1 MKNKINI
8 FLNTKI
14 KLFLIDLFSDY
25 ELSFIDLNEV
35 QNFYDNTATNII
47 FINDKESTK
56 LIDYKKL
63 NDNFLILST
72 LNIKN
77 LNISNKLIKIP
88 KPINNLKTIIEN
100 FIENKKIKFH
110 DITIVNEK
118 LTNINSNSFCYLTKL
133 ESEILTYLIIEKE
146 GTKKYIQE
154 NILNIKS
161 TIQTNSLD
169 SHLTRI
175 RKKMYKIKT
184 SVKIQS
190 KSEKLLIVI

>member
-8 FLNTKI
+8 FLDTKI

-25 ELSFIDLNEV
+25 ELSFIDLNEI
-35 QNFYDNTATNII
+35 QKFYENTETNII

-56 LIDYKKL
+56 LIDFKIL
-63 NDNFLILST
+63 NDNFLILSN

-77 LNISNKLIKIP
+77 LNISNQLIKIP
-88 KPINNLKTIIEN
+88 KSINNIKNIIEN
-100 FIENKKIKFH
+100 FIENLKIKFH
-110 DITIVNEK
+110 DIIIVNEK
-118 LTNINSNSFCYLTKL
+118 LTNINNNSFCYLTKL
-133 ESEILTYLIIEKE
+133 ESEILTCLIIEKKS
-146 GTKKYIQE
+146 TKKHIQE

-161 TIQTNSLD
+161 TIQTNSLE

>member
-8 FLNTKI
+8 FLDTKI
-14 KLFLIDLFSDY
+14 KSFLIDLFSDY
-25 ELSFIDLNEV
+25 ELSFIDLNEI
-35 QNFYDNTATNII
+35 QEFYENTGINII
-47 FINDKESTK
+47 FINDKESIR
-56 LIDYKKL
+56 LIDFKKL
-63 NDNFLILST
+63 NDNFLVLS
-72 LNIKN
+72 N
-77 LNISNKLIKIP
+77 LNINNTLIKIP
-88 KPINNLKTIIEN
+88 KSINNIKTIIEN
-100 FIENKKIKFH
+100 FIENLKIKFH

-118 LTNINSNSFCYLTKL
+118 LTNINNNSFCYLTKL
-133 ESEILTYLIIEKE
+133 ESEILTYLIVEKE
-146 GTKKYIQE
+146 STKKHIQE

-190 KSEKLLIVI
+190 KSEKLSIVI

>member
-8 FLNTKI
+8 FLDTKI
-14 KLFLIDLFSDY
+14 ELFLIDLFSDY
-25 ELSFIDLNEV
+25 ELSFIDLNEIHE
-35 QNFYDNTATNII
+35 FYENTGTNII
-47 FINDKESTK
+47 FLNNKESAR
-56 LIDYKKL
+56 LIDFKKL
-63 NDNFLILST
+63 NENFLILS
-72 LNIKN
+72 N
-77 LNISNKLIKIP
+77 LNINNLNINNQLIKIP
-88 KPINNLKTIIEN
+88 KSINNIKTIIEN
-100 FIENKKIKFH
+100 FIENLKIKFH

-118 LTNINSNSFCYLTKL
+118 LTNINNNSFCYLTKL
-133 ESEILTYLIIEKE
+133 ESEILTYLIVEKE
-146 GTKKYIQE
+146 STKKHIQE

>member
-8 FLNTKI
+8 FLDTKI

-25 ELSFIDLNEV
+25 ELSFIDLNEI
-35 QNFYDNTATNII
+35 QKFNENTGTNVI

-56 LIDYKKL
+56 LIDFKIL
-63 NDNFLILST
+63 NDNFLILSN

-77 LNISNKLIKIP
+77 LNISNQLIKIP
-88 KPINNLKTIIEN
+88 KSINNIKTIIEN
-100 FIENKKIKFH
+100 FIENLKIKFH

-118 LTNINSNSFCYLTKL
+118 LTNINNNSFCYLTKL
-133 ESEILTYLIIEKE
+133 ESEILTYLIIEKKS
-146 GTKKYIQE
+146 TKKHIQE

-190 KSEKLLIVI
+190 KSEKLLLVI

>member
-1 MKNKINI
+1 MNKINI
-8 FLNTKI
+8 FLDTKI

-25 ELSFIDLNEV
+25 ELSFIDLNEIHE
-35 QNFYDNTATNII
+35 FYENTGTNII
-47 FINDKESTK
+47 FLNNKKSVR
-56 LIDYKKL
+56 LIDFKKL
-63 NDNFLILST
+63 NDNFLILSS
-72 LNIKN
+72 LNINN
-77 LNISNKLIKIP
+77 LNINNQLIKIP
-88 KPINNLKTIIEN
+88 KSINNIKTIIEN
-100 FIENKKIKFH
+100 FIENLKIKFH
-110 DITIVNEK
+110 DLTIVNEK
-118 LTNINSNSFCYLTKL
+118 LTNINNNSFCYLTKL
-133 ESEILTYLIIEKE
+133 ESEILTYLIVEKE
-146 GTKKYIQE
+146 STKKHIQE

>member
-8 FLNTKI
+8 FSNKKI
-14 KLFLIDLFSDY
+14 KSFLIDLLYDY
-25 ELSFIDLNEV
+25 ELFFIDLNEI
-35 QNFYDNTATNII
+35 QNHIGNSEANII
-47 FINDKESTK
+47 FLNDKEITK
-56 LIDYKKL
+56 SIDFKKL
-63 NDNFLILST
+63 SDNFLILSN
-72 LNIKN
+72 LKN
-77 LNISNKLIKIP
+77 TNHSINDQLFKIP
-88 KPINNLKTIIEN
+88 KSINNIKTIIEN
-100 FIENKKIKFH
+100 FVENLKIKFH

-118 LTNINSNSFCYLTKL
+118 LTNINNNSFCYLTKL

-146 GTKKYIQE
+146 STKKYIQE

-184 SVKIQS
+184 GVKIKS

>member
-1 MKNKINI
+1 MNKINI
-8 FLNTKI
+8 FLDTKI

-25 ELSFIDLNEV
+25 ELSFIDLNEIHE
-35 QNFYDNTATNII
+35 FYENTGTNII
-47 FINDKESTK
+47 FLNNKESAR
-56 LIDYKKL
+56 LIDFKKL
-63 NDNFLILST
+63 NDNFLILSS
-72 LNIKN
+72 LNINN
-77 LNISNKLIKIP
+77 LNINNQLIKIP
-88 KPINNLKTIIEN
+88 KSINNIKTIIEN
-100 FIENKKIKFH
+100 FIENLKIKFH
-110 DITIVNEK
+110 DLTIVNEK
-118 LTNINSNSFCYLTKL
+118 LTNINNNSFCYLTKL
-133 ESEILTYLIIEKE
+133 ESEILTYLIVEKE
-146 GTKKYIQE
+146 STKKHIQE

>member
-8 FLNTKI
+8 FLDTKI

-25 ELSFIDLNEV
+25 ELSFIDLNEIHE
-35 QNFYDNTATNII
+35 FYENTGTNII
-47 FINDKESTK
+47 FLNNKESAR
-56 LIDYKKL
+56 LIDFKKL
-63 NDNFLILST
+63 NDNFLILSS
-72 LNIKN
+72 LNINN
-77 LNISNKLIKIP
+77 LNINNQLIKIP
-88 KPINNLKTIIEN
+88 KSINNIKTIIEN
-100 FIENKKIKFH
+100 FIENLKIKFH

-118 LTNINSNSFCYLTKL
+118 LTNINNNSFCYLTKL

-146 GTKKYIQE
+146 STKKHIQE

>member
-8 FLNTKI
+8 FLDTKI

-25 ELSFIDLNEV
+25 ELSFIDLNEIHE
-35 QNFYDNTATNII
+35 FYENTSTNII

-56 LIDYKKL
+56 LIDFKIL
-63 NDNFLILST
+63 NDNFLILSN

-77 LNISNKLIKIP
+77 LNINNQLIKIP
-88 KPINNLKTIIEN
+88 KSINNIKTIIEN
-100 FIENKKIKFH
+100 FVENLKIKFH

-118 LTNINSNSFCYLTKL
+118 LTNINNSSFCYLTKL
-133 ESEILTYLIIEKE
+133 ESEILTHLIIEKE
-146 GTKKYIQE
+146 STKKHIQE